1 MRLRFMSFQYFLFDI
16 SLSWSF
22 FLKIPLPL
30 IILFLND
37 DFCNPSW
44 NAYLL
49 AGKKWNARSSCNE
62 SRTWDTL
69 KISSDIYLL
78 FVWLTHRF
86 IFFLFHI
93 CSSSYICTTFYY
105 KSSFHATKLHTITFL
120 AWNLRWHGWLMHTCH
135 GIDTKFMMQLEM
147 NNMAWIYFGTRN
159 GISILFYFL
168 PQRLTKRRRQQQ
180 SFFMLLLLCHKMLLL
195 NYLSLY
201 FYK

>member
-1 MRLRFMSFQYFLFDI
+1 MTFVILLEMPIFLQEKDEMPEAVVMRVVPEIPWRSHLTYI
-16 SLSWSF
+16 SCLSDS
-22 FLKIPLPL
+22 
-30 IILFLND
+30 
-37 DFCNPSW
+37 
-44 NAYLL
+44 
-49 AGKKWNARSSCNE
+49 
-62 SRTWDTL
+62 
-69 KISSDIYLL
+69 
-78 FVWLTHRF
+78 LTVLY
-86 IFFLFHI
+86 FFLFHI